1 MQIKLSDPVEK
12 LFMVGPTYAKRLEK
26 LGIFTIEDLLYY
38 FPFRYD
44 DFSLI
49 SPIGHLQPG
58 ETVTITGKVE
68 SIVNEFTKNGRK
80 VQKAQISDNTGKIEA
95 IWFNQ
100 PFLTKTIRAGESY
113 NFSGKCEWF
122 GREKVLLSPEYECIK
137 HQVSSIK
144 GKNEINN
151 VHTGRLVPV
160 YPETSGIS
168 SKWLRSR
175 IKIALEI
182 FSNQIEEFLPDEMIK
197 KENLV
202 SEKEAIFQIH
212 FPDNQTWAQKAKDR
226 LSFDE
231 LFLIQLS
238 SKIRKSLWQKK
249 TLTKK
254 LSVKKKDVDKV
265 VDSLPFK
272 LTKAQERCLNE
283 ILNDIGKDIPMNRL
297 LEGDVGSGKTVVAT
311 IAAYAAYLN
320 GSSTLF
326 MAPTEIL
333 ANQHFSTLQSLLSP
347 LGITI
352 ELITGSRKPKV
363 QSAKCK
369 VQNCGKNIPKIIIGT
384 HALLY
389 QDFTTNEIGL
399 VIVDEQHRFGVE
411 QRALLAQKGK
421 SPHFLTMT
429 ATPIPRSVALT
440 VFSDLDLSIIDEMP
454 VSRIP
459 VKTWVVPK
467 EKRGAGYDWIKTRIK
482 DTPEQAF
489 IICPLIEESE
499 SLKDVKAVSIEYEK
513 LAKNIFPDLK
523 IGLLHGKIKSKEK
536 EKILND
542 FKEGRL
548 DILVSTPVVE
558 VGIDIPNATI
568 MVIEGA
574 DRFGLA
580 QLHQLRGRVGRRNLQ
595 SYCFLFSEKQ
605 DDKSLK
611 RLKYLETT
619 NSGLKLAE
627 ADLSLRGPGDIY
639 GIKQHGFF
647 KLKIASLSDI
657 NLIQKTQKAVD
668 QILEI
673 NSVLKSRLEKYKMT
687 PVSN

>member
-1 MQIKLSDPVEK
+1 
-12 LFMVGPTYAKRLEK
+12 
-26 LGIFTIEDLLYY
+26 
-38 FPFRYD
+38 
-44 DFSLI
+44 
-49 SPIGHLQPG
+49 
-58 ETVTITGKVE
+58 
-68 SIVNEFTKNGRK
+68 
-80 VQKAQISDNTGKIEA
+80 
-95 IWFNQ
+95 
-100 PFLTKTIRAGESY
+100 
-113 NFSGKCEWF
+113 
-122 GREKVLLSPEYECIK
+122 
-137 HQVSSIK
+137 
-144 GKNEINN
+144 
-151 VHTGRLVPV
+151 
-160 YPETSGIS
+160 
-168 SKWLRSR
+168 
-175 IKIALEI
+175 
-182 FSNQIEEFLPDEMIK
+182 
-197 KENLV
+197 
-202 SEKEAIFQIH
+202 
-212 FPDNQTWAQKAKDR
+212 
-226 LSFDE
+226 
-231 LFLIQLS
+231 
-238 SKIRKSLWQKK
+238 
-249 TLTKK
+249 
-254 LSVKKKDVDKV
+254 
-265 VDSLPFK
+265 
-272 LTKAQERCLNE
+272 
-283 ILNDIGKDIPMNRL
+283 
-297 LEGDVGSGKTVVAT
+297 
-311 IAAYAAYLN
+311 
-320 GSSTLF
+320 
-326 MAPTEIL
+326 
-333 ANQHFSTLQSLLSP
+333 
-347 LGITI
+347 
-352 ELITGSRKPKV
+352 
-363 QSAKCK
+363 
-369 VQNCGKNIPKIIIGT
+369 
-384 HALLY
+384 
-389 QDFTTNEIGL
+389 
-399 VIVDEQHRFGVE
+399 
-411 QRALLAQKGK
+411 
-421 SPHFLTMT
+421 MT

-673 NSVLKSRLEKYKMT
+673 NSVLKSRLEKYRMT